1 MVPQER
7 FRKYVTLLE
16 LIPSMPNDKSV
27 WKRGIA
33 NAQQYL
39 MSRECQGVMP
49 DTIPFIAVIDY
60 YISRLEKA
68 KAMLSDNKLIPVY
81 RGMPNSNPDLLD
93 FEMLPG
99 EANDSSGEGNAA
111 KPK

>member
-1 MVPQER
+1 MVPQEH

-16 LIPSMPNDKSV
+16 LIPSMPNDKST
-27 WKRGIA
+27 WKKGIA
-33 NAQQYL
+33 EAQQYL
-39 MSRECQGVMP
+39 MGRECQGVMP
-49 DTIPFIAVIDY
+49 DTVPFIVIIDY

-68 KAMLSDNKLIPVY
+68 KAMLSENRFVPVY

-99 EANDSSGEGNAA
+99 ESSGKSGEGNAA
-111 KPK
+111 KSK